1 MGYADLDDVES
12 GFRTLSDEERNRCF
26 YLLEEAAVII
36 DAYGR
41 EADPDVKR
49 LVSCRMVR
57 RLLGDGTGGET
68 PLYPMGATQGSV
80 TALGYTQS
88 WTMGSSGSA
97 GELYLS
103 KLEKKLL
110 GAGNRIG
117 AASPVEGL
125 CDASGD

>member
-12 GFRTLSDEERNRCF
+12 GFRTLSGEEQNRCF
-26 YLLEEAAVII
+26 YLLEEAAAII

-41 EADPDVKR
+41 EADPNVKR

-57 RLLGDGTGGET
+57 RLLGDGSEM
-68 PLYPMGATQGSV
+68 PVYPMGATQGSASV
-80 TALGYTQS
+80 LGYTQS
-88 WTMGSSGSA
+88 WTMGSGSA

-110 GAGNRIG
+110 GAGDRIG
-117 AASPVEGL
+117 AASPVEVL
-125 CDASGD
+125 CDAGH

>member
-1 MGYADLDDVES
+1 M
-12 GFRTLSDEERNRCF
+12 
-26 YLLEEAAVII
+26 I
-36 DAYGR
+36 DTYGKD
-41 EADPDVKR
+41 ADPDVKR

-68 PLYPMGATQGSV
+68 PLYPMGATQGVRYS
-80 TALGYTQS
+80 AGLYPELD
-88 WTMGSSGSA
+88 MGSSGSA

-125 CDASGD
+125 CDAAGD

>member
-26 YLLEEAAVII
+26 YLLEEAAAII

-68 PLYPMGATQGSV
+68 PLYPMGATQGSA
-80 TALGYTQS
+80 TALSVSTRIIAPMAAAKEPS
-88 WTMGSSGSA
+88 
-97 GELYLS
+97 
-103 KLEKKLL
+103 EKSDR
-110 GAGNRIG
+110 ANT
-117 AASPVEGL
+117 P
-125 CDASGD
+125 

>member
-12 GFRTLSDEERNRCF
+12 GFRTLSGEERNHCF

-68 PLYPMGATQGSV
+68 PLYPMGATQGSA

-88 WTMGSSGSA
+88 WTMGGSGSA

-125 CDASGD
+125 CDAAGD

>member
-12 GFRTLSDEERNRCF
+12 GFRTLSGEERNRCF

-68 PLYPMGATQGSV
+68 PLYPMGATQGSA

-88 WTMGSSGSA
+88 WTMGGSGSA

-125 CDASGD
+125 CDAARD

>member
-68 PLYPMGATQGSV
+68 P
-80 TALGYTQS
+80 
-88 WTMGSSGSA
+88 
-97 GELYLS
+97 YLFII
-103 KLEKKLL
+103 KLPFLTLRNQNLHFLFDKPDTEQH
-110 GAGNRIG
+110 GN
-117 AASPVEGL
+117 SL
-125 CDASGD
+125 

>member
-1 MGYADLDDVES
+1 MGYATVEEVEA
-12 GFRTLSDEERNRCF
+12 GFRTLTAEERVRCSP
-26 YLLEEAAVII
+26 LLEDAALII

-41 EADPDVKR
+41 EAKADVKR

-80 TALGYTQS
+80 SALGYTQS

-125 CDASGD
+125 CDAARD